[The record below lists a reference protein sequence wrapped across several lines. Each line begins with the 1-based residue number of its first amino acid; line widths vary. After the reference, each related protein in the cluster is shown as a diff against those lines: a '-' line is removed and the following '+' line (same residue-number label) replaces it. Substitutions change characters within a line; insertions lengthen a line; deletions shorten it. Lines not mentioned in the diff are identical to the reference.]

1 MKTHARATL
10 TSAVVLTAVFA
21 SGTMVG
27 RAWDRGTGDEPAAT
41 EPDTASAET
50 PTPAERRPPMYEQ
63 VGLTDGQRVLVDS
76 IVVHYRQDVRE
87 LQRTSRESYEREYM
101 VLVDAVR
108 ESIKGVMTSDQ
119 RAQYDS
125 LLTASDERRR
135 ARREERER
143 SGSNDE

>member
-10 TSAVVLTAVFA
+10 TSAVVLAAVFV

-27 RAWDRGTGDEPAAT
+27 RAWDRGTGAEPTAA
-41 EPDTASAET
+41 EPDTASAEAQA
-50 PTPAERRPPMYEQ
+50 PAQRRPPMYEQ

-76 IVVHYRQDVRE
+76 IVVHYRRDVRE
-87 LQRTSRESYEREYM
+87 LQRTSRESYDQEYM
-101 VLVDAVR
+101 FLVDAVR
-108 ESIKGVMTSDQ
+108 EAIKGVMTSDQ